1 MKVQSTPVHLHIK
14 LNRICAICARIENL
28 CYHLYRVF
36 SPFFVLHQSS
46 FLTSNFTHL
55 PRSLHYMPYFTAHVI
70 LLFRVTSA
78 DKRVALYLRI
88 SLHYLMCVASC
99 NIRLFVYTY
108 FMYSIEEKCRIFSY
122 PPPNKACI
130 SSGSTVQEMIGLH
143 LSKTKKWNSKASQ
156 SQSRAAGTE
165 SEAHSLISLLI

>member
-1 MKVQSTPVHLHIK
+1 M
-14 LNRICAICARIENL
+14 
-28 CYHLYRVF
+28 
-36 SPFFVLHQSS
+36 LHQSS

-55 PRSLHYMPYFTAHVI
+55 PRSLHYIPYFTAHVI

-88 SLHYLMCVASC
+88 GLHCLMCVASC

-122 PPPNKACI
+122 TPPQQSMHFKREYC
-130 SSGSTVQEMIGLH
+130 SGNDRVD

-165 SEAHSLISLLI
+165 SEAHFLISLLI

>member
-1 MKVQSTPVHLHIK
+1 
-14 LNRICAICARIENL
+14 
-28 CYHLYRVF
+28 
-36 SPFFVLHQSS
+36 
-46 FLTSNFTHL
+46 
-55 PRSLHYMPYFTAHVI
+55 MPYFTAHVI

-122 PPPNKACI
+122 PPP
-130 SSGSTVQEMIGLH
+130 
-143 LSKTKKWNSKASQ
+143 TKHAFQ
-156 SQSRAAGTE
+156 AGV
-165 SEAHSLISLLI
+165 LFRK

>member
-1 MKVQSTPVHLHIK
+1 M
-14 LNRICAICARIENL
+14 
-28 CYHLYRVF
+28 
-36 SPFFVLHQSS
+36 LHQSS

-55 PRSLHYMPYFTAHVI
+55 PRSLHYIPYFTAHVI

-88 SLHYLMCVASC
+88 GLHYLMCVASC

-122 PPPNKACI
+122 TPPNKACI
-130 SSGSTVQEMIGLH
+130 SSGSTVQEMIGLIWARQKSGTQKH
-143 LSKTKKWNSKASQ
+143 HNRNQEQQELKVKLTFSYLCLSDEKTAKFMYVSLMACILQCNAVEGLWKPCISK
-156 SQSRAAGTE
+156 
-165 SEAHSLISLLI
+165 

>member
-122 PPPNKACI
+122 PPPP
-130 SSGSTVQEMIGLH
+130 
-143 LSKTKKWNSKASQ
+143 TKHAFQ
-156 SQSRAAGTE
+156 AGV
-165 SEAHSLISLLI
+165 LFRK

>member
-1 MKVQSTPVHLHIK
+1 M
-14 LNRICAICARIENL
+14 
-28 CYHLYRVF
+28 
-36 SPFFVLHQSS
+36 LHQSS

-55 PRSLHYMPYFTAHVI
+55 PRSLHYIPYFTAHVI

-88 SLHYLMCVASC
+88 GLHYLMCVASC
-99 NIRLFVYTY
+99 NIRLFVYTC

-122 PPPNKACI
+122 TPPQQ
-130 SSGSTVQEMIGLH
+130 SGSTVQEMIGLH

-165 SEAHSLISLLI
+165 SEARFLISLLI

>member
-1 MKVQSTPVHLHIK
+1 MKVQSPPVHLHIK

-28 CYHLYRVF
+28 CDHLYRVF
-36 SPFFVLHQSS
+36 SLFFFVLHQSS

-88 SLHYLMCVASC
+88 GLHYLMCVASC

-122 PPPNKACI
+122 TPQQSMHFKREYCSGNDRVPFEQDKKVELKSITIAI
-130 SSGSTVQEMIGLH
+130 KSSR
-143 LSKTKKWNSKASQ
+143 N
-156 SQSRAAGTE
+156 
-165 SEAHSLISLLI
+165 